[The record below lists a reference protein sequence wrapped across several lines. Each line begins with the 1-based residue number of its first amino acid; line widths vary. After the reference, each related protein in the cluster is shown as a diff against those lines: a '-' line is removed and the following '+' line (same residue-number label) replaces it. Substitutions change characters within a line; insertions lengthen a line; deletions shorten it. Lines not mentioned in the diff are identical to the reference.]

1 MPVVEPI
8 EKAKILN
15 QIDPVKKEYWECW
28 SLKSHRGRQIWEF
41 KLPVFLQNIVLKDE
55 DWNKPEAREFLKKMQ
70 EAFVYDKQIQPH
82 SADLVYRTSRLK
94 QTQFEPIKEFS
105 ASDSLSEKA
114 YQASKKGFHF
124 YQGIKTDDGNWPG
137 DYGGPLFLLPGMIIV
152 SHLTKTPLPKPYAV
166 LAEQY
171 MFNMQNEDRGW
182 GLHIEGKSTML
193 GTVLQYVALRLLGAE
208 SSDPRIENAK
218 KWIHANGGANYIPS
232 WGKFYLSVLGV
243 YDWKGYNSI
252 LPEIWKFPKW
262 LPVHPSKYW
271 CHARMVHMPMAYCYA
286 KKYQGESSEI
296 IESLKAELY
305 TTPYS
310 KVKWR
315 KAKNQFC
322 KKDLYTPHSGL
333 LKLATN
339 LMNVYEKIH
348 LKGLR
353 RSVSTFLLD
362 QMVHENKNTSSINLG
377 PVNHI
382 MNALCLHDAFGKE
395 SKEFKDC
402 TERWFDYLWL
412 AEDGMKMNGYNGSQF
427 WDTNF
432 AALALMENGMDK
444 EFPAMAKNVYQWL
457 DDQQIKTEIPDRE
470 KYDRCIRKGGWA
482 FSTFEQ
488 GWPITDCSAEGMKT
502 FIRYMH
508 SGVLDKEEQTIGKE
522 RLKDTVNVLLEYQN
536 KDGGWAS
543 YEPTRAPKW
552 VEKLNAAEVF
562 GDIMLD
568 YSYAECTSACLQ
580 GLTSFRKE
588 YTDYRTAEIDEAIKR
603 GNAFLKSIQRNDG
616 SWMGSWAVCFTY
628 ATWFGIEGLLAS
640 GEKDCM
646 TSKTKNHIVKACEFL
661 LSIQKEDGGWGEHF
675 ESCVQKKYVEHP
687 QSQVTNTAWAVLG
700 LMAAKHPNKEAI
712 GKGIEFLLSKQDLWG
727 DFPQEQISG
736 VFNFNCMITYTS
748 YRNVFPLWALSRY
761 AKNYSIA

>member
-1 MPVVEPI
+1 MPASELI
-8 EKAKILN
+8 EKAKVLN
-15 QIDPVKKEYWECW
+15 QIDPSKKEYWECW
-28 SLKSHRGRQIWEF
+28 SLKTQRGRQIWEF
-41 KLPVFLQNIVLKDE
+41 KLPSRLQNIVQKE
-55 DWNKPEAREFLKKMQ
+55 SDWDKPEALEFLEKMQ
-70 EAFVYDKQIQPH
+70 QAFVYDKQIQAH

-94 QTQFEPIKEFS
+94 ETQFEPLKES
-105 ASDSLSEKA
+105 GESNTLQEKA
-114 YQASKKGFHF
+114 FNATKKGFHF
-124 YQGIKTDDGNWPG
+124 YQGIKSDDGNWPG

-152 SHLTKTPLPKPYAV
+152 SHLTKNPLPKPFAV
-166 LAEQY
+166 LAQQY
-171 MFNMQNEDRGW
+171 MFNMQNEDGGW

-193 GTVLQYVALRLLGAE
+193 GTVLQYVSLRLLGTKSTDA
-208 SSDPRIENAK
+208 RIEKAK

-243 YDWKGYNSI
+243 YEWKGYNSI

-271 CHARMVHMPMAYCYA
+271 CHARMVHIPMAYCFA
-286 KKYQGESSEI
+286 KKYKGESSEV
-296 IESLKAELY
+296 IENLKNELY
-305 TTPYS
+305 TTSYADVNWEKS
-310 KVKWR
+310 R
-315 KAKNQFC
+315 NQFC

-333 LKLATN
+333 LNFATGI
-339 LMNVYEKIH
+339 MNVYEKIH

-353 RSVSTFLLD
+353 KSTSAFLID
-362 QMVHENKNTSSINLG
+362 QMKRENENTHSVNLG

-444 EFPAMAKNVYQWL
+444 EFPAMAKNIYGWL

-488 GWPITDCSAEGMKT
+488 GWPITDCSAEGMKSS
-502 FIRYMH
+502 IKYMH
-508 SGVLDKEEQTIGKE
+508 AGVLNKEEQTIGKE
-522 RLKDTVNVLLEYQN
+522 RLMDTVNVLLEYQN

-588 YTDYRTAEIDEAIKR
+588 YADYRTAEIDEAIKR
-603 GNAFLKSIQRNDG
+603 GNAFLKSIQRSDG

-628 ATWFGIEGLLAS
+628 ATWFGIEGLLAT

-646 TSKTKNHIVKACEFL
+646 KSKTKNHIVKACEFL

-675 ESCVQKKYVEHP
+675 DSCVQKKYVEHP
-687 QSQVTNTAWAVLG
+687 QSQVTNASWALLG
-700 LMAAKHPNKEAI
+700 LMAAKHPNKEAVE
-712 GKGIEFLLSKQDLWG
+712 KGIKFLLSKQDTWG

-748 YRNVFPLWALSRY
+748 YRNVFPLWALSRFSKLY
-761 AKNYSIA
+761 K